1 MLIFLNNDDLLPCL
15 CVRDKLLGVH
25 QMGGTFF
32 QKVLAGAFLGG
43 VVVMSRQ
50 MMRSAAADFGDI
62 ETCTDN
68 VVHDPQFVEVLMFL
82 RVDGIQSY
90 VDLVRLADSMV
101 NLYRTHLH
109 NIAVNQASL
118 SSQLKMQELHN
129 TVKRSTRTYLAEVGR
144 KAPEELETVQEHI
157 ITFEAVCQSYL
168 DNTYQDS
175 MNVVGGDV
183 SAFERLEHQIQD
195 LL

>member
-1 MLIFLNNDDLLPCL
+1 
-15 CVRDKLLGVH
+15 
-25 QMGGTFF
+25 MGGTIVE
-32 QKVLAGAFLGG
+32 KVLAGAFLGG

-50 MMRSAAADFGDI
+50 MMRSAVADFGDI

-68 VVHDPQFVEVLMFL
+68 VMQDPQFVEVLMFL

-109 NIAVNQASL
+109 DISVNQASL
-118 SSQLKMQELHN
+118 SSQLKMQGLHN
-129 TVKRSTRTYLAEVGR
+129 TVKRLTKAYLAEVGR
-144 KAPEELETVQEHI
+144 KEPEEIGTVEEHI

-175 MNVVGGDV
+175 INVVGGDV

-195 LL
+195 LI